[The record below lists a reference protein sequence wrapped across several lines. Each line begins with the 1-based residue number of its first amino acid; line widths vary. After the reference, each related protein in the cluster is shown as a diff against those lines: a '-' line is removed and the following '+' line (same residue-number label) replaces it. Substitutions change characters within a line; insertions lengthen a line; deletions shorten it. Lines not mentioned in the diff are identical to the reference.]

1 MALEKIDKPWKKS
14 EDEILK
20 MSIMK
25 YGLNKWSKIA
35 TILKRTAME
44 CKSRYYDFLCKNSIW
59 TDEDIS
65 KLLEISKHLKPQWKL
80 IGEILNKCEQDCYEK
95 YLNLVY
101 KDLDTFK
108 YNELKDSIDDNDYAL
123 LDCAVNRIKK

>member
-1 MALEKIDKPWKKS
+1 MALEKIDNPWKKS
-14 EDEILK
+14 EDKILK

-35 TILKRTAME
+35 TILKRTPTE
-44 CKSRYYDFLCKNSIW
+44 CKSRYYDFICKNTDW
-59 TDEDIS
+59 TNEEEQ
-65 KLLEISKHLKPQWKL
+65 KLLEIAKHLKPQWKL

-95 YLNLVY
+95 YINLVY
-101 KDLDTFK
+101 RDIDIFK
-108 YNELKDSIDDNDYAL
+108 YDELKESVDDNEEFL